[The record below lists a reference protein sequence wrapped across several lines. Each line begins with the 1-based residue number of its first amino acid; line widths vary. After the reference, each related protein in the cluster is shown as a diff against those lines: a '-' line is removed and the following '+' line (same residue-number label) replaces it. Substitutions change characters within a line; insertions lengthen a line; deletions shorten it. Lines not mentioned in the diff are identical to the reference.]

1 MEMSQRNP
9 LYSYLKQK
17 CFFSKTE
24 NRKVNQVLFG
34 VGTSVGAG
42 GGRYKESVREG
53 EWGENTMY
61 SCMKMEK

>member
-34 VGTSVGAG
+34 VGTSAGAG
-42 GGRYKESVREG
+42 GGEDIRKVLGRVNG
-53 EWGENTMY
+53 VKIPCTHV
-61 SCMKMEK
+61 